1 MKRRLPLPECL
12 EPASCDLPALL
23 KRLSLPTIRRL
34 LDDTERIAVDHQMGH
49 REFLAHLV
57 VAEVLNRDQTRMQ
70 RMTRHA
76 HFPFL
81 APVETLLFAPKG
93 NLRRDLI
100 APFLALDYVASG
112 KHLIL
117 SGKTGRG
124 KTALAIAIAIKAIQ
138 HGADA
143 RFITAADLIDHLT
156 GPAHRGE
163 LSTAVEPFIAAK
175 VLIIDEIGYLP
186 HAADA
191 ANVLY
196 TIVEARHRLKRPM
209 ILTTNKPLKNWGSV
223 LHDADLA
230 EAILDRL
237 LQDGRHIDI
246 IGRSWRTGRTD
257 DHAMVEAAVAAAGVP
272 AHDA

>member
-1 MKRRLPLPECL
+1 MKRRRAPLPENL

-23 KRLSLPTIRRL
+23 KRLSLPTVRRL
-34 LDDTERIAVDHQMGH
+34 LDETERIAVDHQMGH

-70 RMTRHA
+70 RMTRQA
-76 HFPFL
+76 RFPFL
-81 APVETLLFAPKG
+81 SPVETLTFAPKG

-100 APFLALDYVASG
+100 APFLAPDYVASG

-138 HGADA
+138 HGADG
-143 RFITAADLIDHLT
+143 RFVTAADLIDQLT
-156 GPAHRGE
+156 VPAQRGE
-163 LSTAVEPFIAAK
+163 LQTAVEPFIAAK

-186 HAADA
+186 HASDA

-196 TIVEARHRLKRPM
+196 TIVEARHRLRRPI
-209 ILTTNKPLKNWGSV
+209 ILTTNKPLKQWGSV

-237 LQDGRHIDI
+237 LQDGRHINI
-246 IGRSWRTGRTD
+246 VGRSWRTGRED
-257 DHAMVEAAVAAAGVP
+257 DHASADSAAEPVAQGA
-272 AHDA
+272 

>member
-1 MKRRLPLPECL
+1 MKRRLPLPSDL
-12 EPASCDLPALL
+12 QPSSCDLPVLL

-34 LDDTERIAVDHQMGH
+34 LDDTERIAVDQQLGH
-49 REFLAHLV
+49 REFLAHLI

-81 APVETLLFAPKG
+81 APVETLVFAPKG
-93 NLRRDLI
+93 NVRRDLI
-100 APFLALDYVASG
+100 APFLAADYVASG

-124 KTALAIAIAIKAIQ
+124 KTALAIAVAIKAIQ

-143 RFITAADLIDHLT
+143 RFITAADLIDQLT
-156 GPAHRGE
+156 GPAQRGE
-163 LSTAVEPFIAAK
+163 LQAATEPFIAVK

-196 TIVEARHRLKRPM
+196 TIVEARHRLRRPM
-209 ILTTNKPLKNWGSV
+209 ILTTNKPLKQWGLV

-246 IGRSWRTGRTD
+246 SGRSWRTGRTD
-257 DHAMVEAAVAAAGVP
+257 DHAADPALAGAAANEP
-272 AHDA
+272 

>member
-1 MKRRLPLPECL
+1 MKRRLPLPENL
-12 EPASCDLPALL
+12 EPAHCDLPALL
-23 KRLSLPTIRRL
+23 KRLSLPTVRRL
-34 LDDTERIAVDHQMGH
+34 LDDTERIAVDQQLGH
-49 REFLAHLV
+49 REFLAHLM

-70 RMTRHA
+70 RMTRQA
-76 HFPFL
+76 RFPFM
-81 APVETLLFAPKG
+81 APVETLTFAPKG

-100 APFLALDYVASG
+100 APFLAFDYCTSG

-143 RFITAADLIDHLT
+143 RFITAAELIDQLT
-156 GPAHRGE
+156 GPAQRGE
-163 LSTAVEPFIAAK
+163 LQAAVEPFVATK

-196 TIVEARHRLKRPM
+196 TIVEARHRQRRPI
-209 ILTTNKPLKNWGSV
+209 ILTTNKPLKQWGAV
-223 LHDADLA
+223 LHDPDLA

-246 IGRSWRTGRTD
+246 VGRSWRTGRTD
-257 DHAMVEAAVAAAGVP
+257 DHTMLAEVAAGAALEP
-272 AHDA
+272 

>member
-1 MKRRLPLPECL
+1 MKKRLPLPEHL

-34 LDDTERIAVDHQMGH
+34 LDETERIAVDHHMGH

-70 RMTRHA
+70 RMSRNA
-76 HFPFL
+76 RFPFM
-81 APVETLLFAPKG
+81 APIETLIFAPKG
-93 NLRRDLI
+93 NLRRDLV
-100 APFLALDYVASG
+100 APYLALDYVASG
-112 KHLIL
+112 KHLVL

-143 RFITAADLIDHLT
+143 RFITAADLIDHVT
-156 GPAHRGE
+156 GPAGRGE
-163 LSTAVEPFIAAK
+163 LREAIEPFIATK

-186 HAADA
+186 HATDA

-196 TIVEARHRLKRPM
+196 TIVEARHRLRRPV
-209 ILTTNKPLKNWGSV
+209 ILTTNKPLKQWGSV

-237 LQDGRHIDI
+237 LQEGRHIDI
-246 IGRSWRTGRTD
+246 VGRSWRTGRTE
-257 DHAMVEAAVAAAGVP
+257 DHATAVAMAAAAADDP
-272 AHDA
+272 